1 MIFDTAA
8 SQKMI
13 RLLLFTIFCLN
24 ISISLVKGFPNFPSP
39 KQAVS
44 LCLNHASCAPEEL
57 ANQNISLSLV
67 ECASDGQCICH
78 DCFTLDSTINR
89 CSLNPP
95 CTNYDN
101 YTHNCID
108 NRRSQ
113 LMAFLLASFLTI
125 SGAANFYIDRL
136 EYAIPQLFIGITF
149 TVLACLAHCLKVA
162 LEENENQKLI
172 FISWSVM
179 GILLVIFGLMLASWW
194 LADLILFGTNKQ
206 VDGNGCQLIA
216 NL

>member
-1 MIFDTAA
+1 MIFGTAA

-13 RLLLFTIFCLN
+13 RLVFFTIFCLN
-24 ISISLVKGFPNFPSP
+24 IPISLVKGFPNFLSQ

-44 LCLNHASCAPEEL
+44 SCVNHASCAPEEL
-57 ANQNISLSLV
+57 ANQNISLSLI

-89 CSLNPP
+89 CAVNPP